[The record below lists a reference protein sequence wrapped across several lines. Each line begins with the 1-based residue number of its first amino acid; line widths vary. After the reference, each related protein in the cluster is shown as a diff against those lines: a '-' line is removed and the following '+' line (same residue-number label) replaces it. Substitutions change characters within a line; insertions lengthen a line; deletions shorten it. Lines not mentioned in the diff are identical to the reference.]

1 MSGGPHELFNID
13 LETNC
18 MEGINSLSSHQVGNN
33 KRKRETMR
41 EGLGGI
47 MERECGHK
55 VRDHQRCRVKAI
67 IEFDYLL
74 VRLAVK
80 MLCH

>member
-1 MSGGPHELFNID
+1 MSGGPHESFNID
-13 LETNC
+13 FETNC
-18 MEGINSLSSHQVGNN
+18 TGGINSRSSHQAGNN
-33 KRKRETMR
+33 KRKRESVR
-41 EGLGGI
+41 ERLGGI
-47 MERECGHK
+47 VERQCRHK

-67 IEFDYLL
+67 IEFDYLP